1 MFAVKS
7 SKVRKVNNFHVR
19 PNTTLFQC
27 VPQQLLFEYNGRT
40 NDKNKWE
47 NNEKKI
53 FLRLFFLSFSRK
65 QKDQLLAE
73 KFLWANLVE
82 WHRFH
87 FFLLISCVLESKGPF
102 IYFNSLLRNKW
113 CFVFSSYHNG
123 PFPWRK
129 YAGFVRLKKNL
140 ICYSSHVN

>member
-53 FLRLFFLSFSRK
+53 FLRLFFSLSRK

-73 KFLWANLVE
+73 KFPWANLVE

-87 FFLLISCVLESKGPF
+87 FFLLISFCVSLSPILKDF
-102 IYFNSLLRNKW
+102 FMCNQNNSVLLDVVMEGTN
-113 CFVFSSYHNG
+113 FEVQEVQSS
-123 PFPWRK
+123 
-129 YAGFVRLKKNL
+129 V
-140 ICYSSHVN
+140 